1 MNTKLIEMRDAKA
14 KSHLEQYAPI
24 WLTDEKIIPEDDFVL
39 FNIIFQHNLYGWVNR
54 RYHYDAFNDVL
65 YYRGQ
70 IAIPENDA
78 LAIQQEHEP
87 YIETPVADIVNS
99 YGG

>member
-1 MNTKLIEMRDAKA
+1 MNNKLIDMRDVKA
-14 KSHLEQYAPI
+14 KPHLAQYAPV
-24 WLTDEKIIPEDDFVL
+24 WLTDEKITPEDDSVL
-39 FNIIFQHNLYGWVNR
+39 FNIVFQHSLYGWVNR
-54 RYHYDAFNDVL
+54 RYYYDGFNDVL

-78 LAIQQEHEP
+78 LTIQEQQP